1 MRVALLTGANP
12 RVSRGGPEVRLLAGQ
27 WRIVTEG
34 IKDTTLTLHIE
45 NGPVL
50 LVPHKDWETEGLL
63 FDDRTNV
70 RLAFK
75 NRGSEDHISVFA
87 EKIA

>member
-27 WRIVTEG
+27 WRIISEG
-34 IKDTTLTLHIE
+34 IKDSILRLHID
-45 NGPVL
+45 NDPVL
-50 LVPHKDWETEGLL
+50 LVPHEDIIVFT
-63 FDDRTNV
+63 DRTNV
-70 RLAFK
+70 RLKFES
-75 NRGSEDHISVFA
+75 RGSEDHISVFA